1 MHPKVPNPNQA
12 QNKRKLIAFPKP
24 LNKKGPL
31 SGVFPKLPFVRL
43 IFMAGYREKLLLRP
57 LKNLASQRNTLRLS
71 SRLPDSRIIEKQIT
85 NLPSY
90 PFNDSTNQP
99 IMITTHALFAA
110 EGIDNRS
117 LEFIAQAIEK
127 NNLPGFDYF
136 EFKRA
141 VAQLST
147 MNLDEATAHKSAFAT
162 AATLGIT
169 KEKLIETAGYY
180 RNVVE
185 KEKEHFS
192 QALDH
197 QNNTK
202 VSARQLE
209 VSRLRDQIERHK
221 IEIARLQ
228 DEIAGYLNQADA
240 ADASI
245 KQESEKLE
253 KSKIAFEKAHQS
265 VIMTIDRDVEQM
277 HKHL

>member
-1 MHPKVPNPNQA
+1 
-12 QNKRKLIAFPKP
+12 
-24 LNKKGPL
+24 
-31 SGVFPKLPFVRL
+31 
-43 IFMAGYREKLLLRP
+43 
-57 LKNLASQRNTLRLS
+57 
-71 SRLPDSRIIEKQIT
+71 
-85 NLPSY
+85 
-90 PFNDSTNQP
+90 
-99 IMITTHALFAA
+99 MITTHALFAA

-141 VAQLST
+141 VAQLAT

-185 KEKEHFS
+185 KEKEHFA

-202 VSARQLE
+202 VAARQLE

-253 KSKIAFEKAHQS
+253 KSKSAFEKAHQS
-265 VIMTIDRDVEQM
+265 VLMTIDRDVEQM